1 LRWSPPEIF
10 YHSQLLA
17 DSGED
22 CLFFARSFCS
32 GHLLIRW
39 ARSIDA
45 YNLRKS
51 AGALPWRLFLA

>member
-1 LRWSPPEIF
+1 LRWSPPQIF

-17 DSGED
+17 DSGAG

-51 AGALPWRLFLA
+51 AGALP